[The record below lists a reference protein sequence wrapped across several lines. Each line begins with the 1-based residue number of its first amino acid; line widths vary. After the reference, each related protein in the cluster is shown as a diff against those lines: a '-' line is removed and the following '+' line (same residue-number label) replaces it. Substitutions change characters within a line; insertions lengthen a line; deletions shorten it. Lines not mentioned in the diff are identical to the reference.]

1 MMNLI
6 IDEKIKSVLHMEE
19 LFFKNISFVRKQS
32 ILDTEN
38 GKIDFKVKHI
48 IEENILEVNLISNI
62 LVDDFFSLDI
72 ELYGKF
78 SVEGNDILV
87 ENLLP
92 NAIAIMFPFLRSQV
106 TLISSQPSFKPI
118 IIPAININKLLYEK
132 GKNDNSRQLSED

>member
-1 MMNLI
+1 MNLI
-6 IDEKIKSVLHMEE
+6 IDEKIKSILHMEE

>member
-1 MMNLI
+1 MNLI

>member
-6 IDEKIKSVLHMEE
+6 IDEKIKSILHMEE